1 MWYYIITEGKRKE
14 RKKKMTRKELEKR
27 YYELLPVR
35 KENEKEF
42 KEICDKLMVVILEEN
57 SDVMKRLKY
66 C

>member
-1 MWYYIITEGKRKE
+1 
-14 RKKKMTRKELEKR
+14 MTRKELEKR